1 MNVKRCFRLL
11 WDVRRCDVA
20 RTFAVDAGQ
29 DVEGVVGEEAAV
41 VQRVAQQ
48 LRHGGGA
55 DLLLLVVLVPG
66 WTKTQ
71 AEYQL

>member
-1 MNVKRCFRLL
+1 M
-11 WDVRRCDVA
+11 WA

-48 LRHGGGA
+48 LRHSGGA

-71 AEYQL
+71 ADYQL